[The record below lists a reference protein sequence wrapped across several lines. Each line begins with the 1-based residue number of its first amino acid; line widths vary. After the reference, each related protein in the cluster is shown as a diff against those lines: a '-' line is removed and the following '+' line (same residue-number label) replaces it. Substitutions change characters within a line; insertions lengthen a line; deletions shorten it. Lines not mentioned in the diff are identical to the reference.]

1 MPEASSLRCAL
12 AERAVVAD
20 GAMGTMGTMGTMLQA
35 HDLSLADFIRRRGS
49 CYSVEHPKATCFNAR

>member
-20 GAMGTMGTMGTMLQA
+20 GAMGTMGTMLQA